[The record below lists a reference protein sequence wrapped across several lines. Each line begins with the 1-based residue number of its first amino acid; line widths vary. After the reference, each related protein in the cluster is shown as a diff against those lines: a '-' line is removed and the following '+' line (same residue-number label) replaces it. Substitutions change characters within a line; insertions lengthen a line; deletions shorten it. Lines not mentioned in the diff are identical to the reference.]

1 MSLKGGFACLELW
14 LSGLISDLEWT
25 SLQPGGG
32 GGECIA
38 GKRNI
43 SNSINILYQSFGGL
57 YVLLR

>member
-1 MSLKGGFACLELW
+1 MPEAVSYGIRELA
-14 LSGLISDLEWT
+14 LIIEWT
-25 SLQPGGG
+25 SLPLVQPGGG